1 MKKRI
6 IGLLLAVSMVCGLVA
21 GCGSSKSDTSASSDA
36 SASSSSSST
45 TTSAAKK
52 SYNLNTMTWGS
63 GAYPLEEIVRFDQY
77 ACKLYGMNM
86 DIANNEFTADKVVSQ
101 LENQLAA
108 KPDGTLL
115 MVIASTT
122 FEPCVSDVEAANIPY
137 AFDSNF
143 PDSDLLDQ
151 CENSK
156 LCQGGVSADPVA
168 MGKQMAEYALQ
179 DGNKTAIITAAAI
192 GDYSHDNRI
201 KGFTETFEA
210 GGGKVLQVAHSSD
223 PSEGVAKT
231 NDLITAQPDADCV
244 YAPGGD
250 YFAAALSVKESRNL
264 TMKIYG
270 TDIDPSNIS
279 AIESGEANAMNG
291 GQTIVGSIAISL
303 IINALDGHPIKGS
316 DGKPVFFN
324 NLKPYVITKDNAKAY
339 KAAYDSGVSFLGD
352 ENYNKLLYRNNPD
365 VTVDTYNEVLE
376 NFQKNADA
384 IAQAA
389 VK

>member
-122 FEPCVSDVEAANIPY
+122 FEP
-137 AFDSNF
+137 
-143 PDSDLLDQ
+143 
-151 CENSK
+151 
-156 LCQGGVSADPVA
+156 
-168 MGKQMAEYALQ
+168 
-179 DGNKTAIITAAAI
+179 
-192 GDYSHDNRI
+192 
-201 KGFTETFEA
+201 
-210 GGGKVLQVAHSSD
+210 
-223 PSEGVAKT
+223 
-231 NDLITAQPDADCV
+231 
-244 YAPGGD
+244 
-250 YFAAALSVKESRNL
+250 
-264 TMKIYG
+264 
-270 TDIDPSNIS
+270 
-279 AIESGEANAMNG
+279 
-291 GQTIVGSIAISL
+291 
-303 IINALDGHPIKGS
+303 
-316 DGKPVFFN
+316 
-324 NLKPYVITKDNAKAY
+324 
-339 KAAYDSGVSFLGD
+339 
-352 ENYNKLLYRNNPD
+352 
-365 VTVDTYNEVLE
+365 
-376 NFQKNADA
+376 
-384 IAQAA
+384 
-389 VK
+389 